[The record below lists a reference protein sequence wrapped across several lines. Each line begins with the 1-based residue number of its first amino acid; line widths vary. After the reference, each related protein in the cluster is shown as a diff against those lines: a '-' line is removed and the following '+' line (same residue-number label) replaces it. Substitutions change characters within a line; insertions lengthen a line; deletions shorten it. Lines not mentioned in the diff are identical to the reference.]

1 MLDLGRLDQAALP
14 DRGVGADVGVDQ
26 PCSRADDRGPA
37 HGRALDPRAR
47 LDDDATVELRVL
59 DHAVA
64 ARLERVED
72 QPVGLEHVGELAGVL
87 PPALHDV
94 GLDAHA
100 PVDHVLDRVG
110 DLELAARARRD
121 RASRLVDGGGEHV
134 DADERKVAAGCLR
147 LLDEAHDAVA
157 VELGDAVVLRIR
169 HRREQD
175 QRVALAASEALD
187 QLDDPA
193 LQEVVAEV
201 HHERLIAEEGL
212 GRQHGVGEAGRRL
225 LEDVGDLDAEAR
237 SVAGGGADLLA
248 GLGRDDDADLLDARG
263 RDRLDP
269 VEEHGLVGD
278 RDQLL
283 GARVRDRAQPRA
295 LAAGEDQALHAASSL
310 R

>member
-1 MLDLGRLDQAALP
+1 M
-14 DRGVGADVGVDQ
+14 
-26 PCSRADDRGPA
+26 
-37 HGRALDPRAR
+37 
-47 LDDDATVELRVL
+47 
-59 DHAVA
+59 
-64 ARLERVED
+64 
-72 QPVGLEHVGELAGVL
+72 
-87 PPALHDV
+87 